1 MKDERP
7 ELPYTGDAAPSS
19 LLKRPRRRL
28 HGVLALTAALS
39 LATVLAAATASA
51 TELLEG
57 RVTAGAETVLQNGG
71 GTLRLE
77 QPQLDATDRPT
88 FFVPEPGAL
97 AQLGSGLGMLALLHT
112 RRRRRVA
119 SRPSSAVGG

>member
-1 MKDERP
+1 MKHERP
-7 ELPYTGDAAPSS
+7 ELTCTGDAAPNP

-28 HGVLALTAALS
+28 RGVLALTAALS

-51 TELLEG
+51 TDLLEG

-97 AQLGSGLGMLALLHT
+97 AQLGSGVGMLALLHA
-112 RRRRRVA
+112 RRRRVA